1 MLSLALHSA
10 NYTAHTLSSPVLAV
24 SLQPHPLASN
34 GVYGNPPPAASTQ
47 TPSPVGK
54 LIIEE
59 APAPWT
65 FHRLSPEASQLSD
78 PAPLPYLGVAK
89 QTKSRDLGLGEDL
102 PGGEVRGWASPW
114 LLSPFGAFL
123 VPLCLIL
130 SLPISRLLGQPH
142 QGSRVTWSEIWGH
155 IKGTSAKTLRLCKEL
170 TETYC
175 RKSRRVVIYSKSV
188 A

>member
-1 MLSLALHSA
+1 MESMETHHQQHPRKLRLL
-10 NYTAHTLSSPVLAV
+10 LESSFLRK
-24 SLQPHPLASN
+24 
-34 GVYGNPPPAASTQ
+34 PPPRGLFID
-47 TPSPVGK
+47 SP
-54 LIIEE
+54 LQ
-59 APAPWT
+59 
-65 FHRLSPEASQLSD
+65 ASQLSD
-78 PAPLPYLGVAK
+78 LTPLPYLGVAK

>member
-1 MLSLALHSA
+1 MESMETHHQQHPRKLRLL
-10 NYTAHTLSSPVLAV
+10 LESSFLRK
-24 SLQPHPLASN
+24 
-34 GVYGNPPPAASTQ
+34 PPPRGLFMD
-47 TPSPVGK
+47 SP
-54 LIIEE
+54 LQ
-59 APAPWT
+59 
-65 FHRLSPEASQLSD
+65 ASQLSD

-175 RKSRRVVIYSKSV
+175 RKSRRAVIYSKSV